1 MYEVI
6 YTGQFKK
13 SLKLCVRRGLDIKNF
28 TTVLDI
34 LQEKGQLSA
43 EYCPHRLHGNY
54 CHITPDWLLI
64 WQQDDKQLRLIL
76 VDTGSHSDL
85 F

>member
-1 MYEVI
+1 MIQKDDLNNTTCFFGAVAGLEPALPLFLFCYVSLQVKNISCIFAPRNNKKRMYEVI

-28 TTVLDI
+28 TTVL
-34 LQEKGQLSA
+34 E
-43 EYCPHRLHGNY
+43 
-54 CHITPDWLLI
+54 
-64 WQQDDKQLRLIL
+64 
-76 VDTGSHSDL
+76 

>member
-28 TTVLDI
+28 TTVLD
-34 LQEKGQLSA
+34 
-43 EYCPHRLHGNY
+43 RLVADMA
-54 CHITPDWLLI
+54 T
-64 WQQDDKQLRLIL
+64 R
-76 VDTGSHSDL
+76 
-85 F
+85 